1 MKIQDVRRV
10 PPGRSPAA
18 GVLMVAF
25 LSLLVSCLGPKR
37 IDPAVNFNA
46 ATTQSIRAAEETR
59 EEAIKT
65 LGELME
71 RGIPVGDQLVAVVR
85 SIDARVV
92 TAIKVART
100 ALDIYIQSGGSRSPV
115 FTAMAVLNSVLAEL
129 TAEIGAASIPEAP

>member
-1 MKIQDVRRV
+1 MRKL
-10 PPGRSPAA
+10 SP
-18 GVLMVAF
+18 L
-25 LSLLVSCLGPKR
+25 LLLLLVSCIGPKR

-92 TAIKVART
+92 TAIRT
-100 ALDIYIQSGGSRSPV
+100 ARAVLSAYIQSGGSRSPV
-115 FTAMAVLNSVLAEL
+115 YAAMAVLNSVLAEL
-129 TAEIGAASIPEAP
+129 TREISVASAPEVP